1 MKKSLITILALSA
14 FSSTLFAYEYEAAIY
29 CVDGKIRSEQ
39 SVDSEKMSSLE
50 HVKERYPK
58 AKSITLIEGGFKDI
72 GKANSTIAKKYKL
85 LAGDPCPGMEPK
97 LVEKNYNFS
106 AVCYERLTNKE
117 KIPYAVINIGNSN
130 LVSISKIVINGNVTK
145 KYGGS
150 SDTFTIDTQGD
161 KGLTCDKIKQ
171 VEIITEEGG
180 KKTIVPKMGGE
191 HPMDIQN
198 RKEAAERAAG
208 KRAPSGGY
216 DGNTAK
222 KQTTT
227 TPNPV
232 DMMKKIF

>member
-1 MKKSLITILALSA
+1 MKKSLIAILALGALSPA
-14 FSSTLFAYEYEAAIY
+14 LFAYEYEAAIY

-39 SVDSEKMSSLE
+39 SIDSKKMSSLE

-85 LAGDPCPGMEPK
+85 LAGDPCPGME
-97 LVEKNYNFS
+97 VGEKDYNFS
-106 AVCYERLTNKE
+106 AICYDRITVDNQ
-117 KIPYAVINIGNSN
+117 PYAVIDIDNKND
-130 LVSISKIVINGNVTK
+130 VEFKEARINGGK
-145 KYGGS
+145 KGYGIRS
-150 SDTFTIDTQGD
+150 NNFDTTYD

-171 VEIITEEGG
+171 ITLITQEGG
-180 KKTIVPKMGGE
+180 RQTIVPKMGGE
-191 HPMDIQN
+191 HPIDIRN
-198 RKEAAERAAG
+198 RKEAAEKAAG
-208 KRAPSGGY
+208 KTVPSGGY

>member
-29 CVDGKIRSEQ
+29 YVDGKIRSEQ

-85 LAGDPCPGMEPK
+85 LAGDPCPGIEP
-97 LVEKNYNFS
+97 VEKNYNLS

-117 KIPYAVINIGNSN
+117 KIPYAVINIDNKDG
-130 LVSISKIVINGNVTK
+130 VSLTKAIINGKTK
-145 KYGGS
+145 AK
-150 SDTFTIDTQGD
+150 IHGD
-161 KGLTCDKIKQ
+161 SINTDYENIKGLTCDKIKQ
-171 VEIITEEGG
+171 ITLITEEGG
-180 KKTIVPKMGGE
+180 KTTIVPKMGGE

-198 RKEAAERAAG
+198 RKEAEERAAG

-232 DMMKKIF
+232 DMMKTF